1 MLSNSVVQYAA
12 PIRLPPN
19 SMVEDDKVALIMPEQ
34 VTSHSLTQV
43 APPQTPSPSPFSL
56 SQVDTCFSSM
66 PRLPFFSFSTCI
78 LIPLNEFLTAH
89 GSNSTCRYI
98 FQNQ

>member
-1 MLSNSVVQYAA
+1 VQYAA

-34 VTSHSLTQV
+34 VSSHSLTQV

-56 SQVDTCFSSM
+56 SQVETRCSHKL
-66 PRLPFFSFSTCI
+66 LPFFNFIISV
-78 LIPLNEFLTAH
+78 LI
-89 GSNSTCRYI
+89 R
-98 FQNQ
+98 